1 MNARSLLFPLVVL
14 MVPLFGYGQ
23 RSARSGLGYMGGPQA
38 ATWRS
43 EAVIYRPVPGLVA
56 GLYVP
61 VWAGRRVEIQP
72 ELLLSLQGAARD
84 LPDGERSTMRS
95 LHAIMPVSLKIFLSS
110 TFNIQAGVQGG
121 YLLMARTDGE
131 DVSDNLSPLDM
142 GVNVGLGIGT
152 MSGLDIALRYY
163 SGLSN
168 ALAEDRTVYPSN
180 RTLQLTIGHR
190 FMQFAR
196 GRRRH

>member
-1 MNARSLLFPLVVL
+1 
-14 MVPLFGYGQ
+14 MVTQAQ
-23 RSARSGLGYMGGPQA
+23 RPSRSGLGYMGGPQA

-43 EAVIYRPVPGLVA
+43 EAVNYRPVAGAVA
-56 GLYVP
+56 GIYVP
-61 VWAGRRVEIQP
+61 IWVGNRVEIQP

-95 LHAIMPVSLKIFLSS
+95 LHASMPVSLKIFLNR
-110 TFNIQAGVQGG
+110 TVNLQAGVQGS
-121 YLLMARTDGE
+121 YLLLAKAEGKDITDK
-131 DVSDNLSPLDM
+131 LSPLDM
-142 GVNVGLGIGT
+142 GLNVGVGIGSANGIDLT
-152 MSGLDIALRYY
+152 LRYF

-168 ALAEDRTVYPSN
+168 ALAEDHTSYPSN
-180 RTLQLTIGHR
+180 RTLQFTMGYR

>member
-1 MNARSLLFPLVVL
+1 MNARSLLIPLFLILAPLVSH
-14 MVPLFGYGQ
+14 GQ
-23 RSARSGLGYMGGPQA
+23 RSSRSGLGYMGGPQA

-56 GLYVP
+56 GLYAP
-61 VWAGRRVEIQP
+61 IWAGRRVEIQP

-84 LPDGERSTMRS
+84 LPEGERSTMRS
-95 LHAIMPVSLKIFLSS
+95 LHASMPVSLKIFLSA
-110 TFNIQAGVQGG
+110 TFNIQAGVQGA

-131 DVSDNLSPLDM
+131 DVRDNLSPLDM
-142 GVNVGLGIGT
+142 GVNAGLGIGT
-152 MSGLDIALRYY
+152 LSGLDITLRYY

-168 ALAEDRTVYPSN
+168 TLAEDRAIYPSN
-180 RTLQLTIGHR
+180 RTLQLTIGNR

-196 GRRRH
+196 GRRRR